1 MTYTYSD
8 LEVARYIEREA
19 AKIYDIVHVLKDEDE
34 NLSRIAPSTTLSL
47 VWNDLVSLR
56 CDLEEIVYER
66 AGKI

>member
-19 AKIYDIVHVLKDEDE
+19 AKIHDIVHMLKDEDE
-34 NLSRIAPSTTLSL
+34 NLSRIASTAMSL

-66 AGKI
+66 SEKI

>member
-19 AKIYDIVHVLKDEDE
+19 AKIHYIVDMLKDEDE
-34 NLSRIAPSTTLSL
+34 NLSRIAPSTALSI

-56 CDLEEIVYER
+56 CDLEKIVYER
-66 AGKI
+66 AEKI